1 MKPSNELKEEAEK
14 LIDQFQDDLL
24 KSSLPGP
31 FKASLTRPE
40 RALLLTFILWRTVQP
55 PKET

>member
-1 MKPSNELKEEAEK
+1 MKPTNELKEEAEK
-14 LIDQFQDDLL
+14 LVSQFEAELL

-31 FKASLTRPE
+31 FKSALTRPE

-55 PKET
+55 PKVE

>member
-14 LIDQFQDDLL
+14 LISQFEADLL

-40 RALLLTFILWRTVQP
+40 RALLLTFILWRKVLP
-55 PKET
+55 PTEV

>member
-14 LIDQFQDDLL
+14 LVSQFEIDLSR
-24 KSSLPGP
+24 SSLPGP

-40 RALLLTFILWRTVQP
+40 KALLLTFILWQKDHLR
-55 PKET
+55 KED